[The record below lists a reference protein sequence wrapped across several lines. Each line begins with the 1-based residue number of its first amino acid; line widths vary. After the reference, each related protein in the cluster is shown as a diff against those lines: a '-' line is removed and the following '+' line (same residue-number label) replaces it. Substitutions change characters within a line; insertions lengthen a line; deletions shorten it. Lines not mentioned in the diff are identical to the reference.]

1 MSTYLFD
8 IEAEATDADVDTD
21 HEYSLDDISEGTSRD
36 DENVDGGE
44 VKPMPLLDKD
54 FLKHPEASVIKYCRA
69 MKGSCSTA
77 SDGSYDGDPSD
88 SNDGDDGDGEDSDWE
103 EGVEFNGGEDNDDR
117 SESAESSKDDW
128 LERRKARPSSD
139 RKRSLFQVYLKQD
152 SSYDSA
158 EPESISTTPM
168 KKRKRIYLD
177 DDKDEEA

>member
-21 HEYSLDDISEGTSRD
+21 HEYSLDDISEDTSCD
-36 DENVDGGE
+36 DENVDE

-54 FLKHPEASVIKYCRA
+54 FLEHPEASVIKYCRG

-77 SDGSYDGDPSD
+77 SDGTYDCDLSDSYDGDD
-88 SNDGDDGDGEDSDWE
+88 EDGEDSDWE

-128 LERRKARPSSD
+128 LERRKARPSSA

-168 KKRKRIYLD
+168 KKRTRIYLD